1 MASLRNTGS
10 GYRMENAEGQ
20 QIHFAT
26 RDDLQAMLSAA
37 QDLLAEEL
45 EAEKKR
51 AGQLVVL
58 RGRVCIGYTTRN
70 EKVAVVREM
79 TKCGL
84 KEAIQ
89 IVDALLEAG
98 SLRE

>member
-1 MASLRNTGS
+1 MASFRNTGG

-26 RDDLQAMLSAA
+26 REALQSMLDMA

-45 EAEKKR
+45 AAEKKR
-51 AGQLVVL
+51 AGQLAVL
-58 RGRVCIGYTTRN
+58 RGRVCIGYTTRLQ
-70 EKVAVVREM
+70 KVAVVREM

-84 KEAIQ
+84 KEAVQ

-98 SLRE
+98 SLR

>member
-1 MASLRNTGS
+1 MASFRNTGG

-26 RDDLQAMLSAA
+26 REALQSMLSMA
-37 QDLLAEEL
+37 QELLAEEI
-45 EAEKKR
+45 EADKKR

-98 SLRE
+98 SLR